1 MLPITDLNGNTE
13 LLTNVKGL
21 TRTRKVNGEKTLSFF
36 VIPDKNNEHSFTMV
50 DTESI
55 VEFDGEEYIIK
66 LVNEKDAGKKTVKQ
80 VEAIHRFFID
90 MLNTVQYKV
99 RNGSMTFNAA
109 LTFAFENTGYSFIVL
124 DSFLAESFENIGRSN
139 CLSLF
144 QTILQRY
151 SAEFR
156 IVGKVIYLEREIGD
170 RTDFQYRYAHNI
182 KTIDKQISTKNLA
195 TVIRGYGG
203 VMNENGSYPIE
214 QVYVSPNI
222 EKFDEMHADPVYD
235 ERITTVQGMQE
246 RLHKLLIDEPQLSIT
261 IDIVDLRAS
270 GYNYHI
276 ANEGDY
282 GFIIYEPMENLDI
295 EARIVEIV
303 EEYDVNLKPIK
314 TNVTLSNIRENVT
327 DDITRFSQTSKTLER
342 LLSGQERVPYNALE
356 EKVRRSTEM
365 LLNSATELEYTNN
378 GIIARS
384 KSNPNHLVLVSSEGV
399 GVSTDNGQSFRQA
412 ITSEG
417 IVADLIV
424 VGTMSFDR
432 LNGGTLTLG
441 GLNNGNGRMQVLN
454 ENGDVNADIDG
465 NNAAYE
471 RLYAGDFRSPIVP
484 NYNDKNYT
492 IYIDI
497 SGGSDENEGT
507 SSTNAYKSIQHAI
520 NQISKVND
528 GNINLEVYGSGSST
542 IVERINISGFVGR
555 GTIFIDFRLSSRLFN
570 GRINIRGNTNHIE
583 IDGKYS
589 KFSGSNQNEI
599 INIER
604 CTYVTIRQCRFYGN
618 NSTLRGIRVADNS
631 AALIR
636 DNHFYDMTD
645 GVLLETISR
654 INGNNNVGNVSQYGY
669 SAYGT
674 SQIGHFANR
683 PTGGV
688 ADIWTSQTSQQIGQ
702 SVDSTPPPKE
712 APPPPDTTNEW
723 NTTGSPRGD
732 AWRPQFSGQW
742 WGDGSVVQGGWAGFG
757 AYKGLWL
764 FGNVPSSAVTGKIIK
779 SIRIYVTR
787 KSSGGNSGA
796 VSCTFRPHT
805 YTSRPNGEPSYQS
818 PTTTANFKWGEGKWI
833 TLPSSFYA
841 GFQNGTTKGIGIYV
855 NSTSNGSYA
864 KFNVDATLEI
874 TYT

>member
-1 MLPITDLNGNTE
+1 MLAFTNLHNETEIVTNITSF
-13 LLTNVKGL
+13 K
-21 TRTRKVNGEKTLSFF
+21 RTRKLNGER
-36 VIPDKNNEHSFTMV
+36 VIQFKVLPDESNKHSYHLIDNESTFKFGG
-50 DTESI
+50 DP
-55 VEFDGEEYIIK
+55 YIIK
-66 LVNEKDAGKKTVKQ
+66 QVNNKSAGNKGYKEVVASHTFTDHMKKRVQHK
-80 VEAIHRFFID
+80 IH
-90 MLNTVQYKV
+90 
-99 RNGSMTFNAA
+99 NGSITFNAV
-109 LTFAFENTGYSFIVL
+109 LQFIFEETDYNYVIL
-124 DSFLAESFENIGRSN
+124 DSFTAERFENFGRQS
-139 CLSLF
+139 CLSLL
-144 QTILQRY
+144 I
-151 SAEFR
+151 
-156 IVGKVIYLEREIGD
+156 KVLERTGAEHYVIGKTVYFKKKIGQQ
-170 RTDFQYRYAHNI
+170 TDFQYRYGVNI
-182 KTIDKQISTKNLA
+182 KAISVYRGSENLA
-195 TVIRGYGG
+195 TKIKGYGG
-203 VMNENGSYPIE
+203 TPDDNGIYPIREEYISPNVPLFGELEQIPVINENLS
-214 QVYVSPNI
+214 
-222 EKFDEMHADPVYD
+222 
-235 ERITTVQGMQE
+235 TVAGMQE
-246 RLHKLLIDEPQLSIT
+246 RLKRELIDEPQLSIT
-261 IDIVDLRAS
+261 IDVVELRAA
-270 GYNYHI
+270 GYNQGQI
-276 ANEGDY
+276 NEGDS
-282 GFIIYEPMENLDI
+282 GHIIYEPLDDLKM

-303 EEYDVNLKPIK
+303 EEYDGNFRPIK
-314 TNVTLSNIRENVT
+314 SNVTLSNIRNKAS
-327 DDITRFSQTSKTLER
+327 DMLTRFKNTSNTLDR
-342 LLSGQERVPYNALE
+342 LLQGQERVPYNALE

-424 VGTMSFDR
+424 VGTMLFDR

-732 AWRPQFSGQW
+732 AWRPQFGGQW

-764 FGNVPSSAVTGKIIK
+764 FGNAPSNAVTGKIIK
-779 SIRIYVTR
+779 SIRIFVTR

-864 KFNVDATLEI
+864 KFNVEATLEI
-874 TYT
+874 TYA